1 MRYCWRNV
9 QPIAMPAYPDLFDTH
24 GVEAMQRRIAAL
36 TPATQPLWGKMSVSE
51 MLAHVNVAYEMAYTD
66 KHPRPNPIMRWV
78 LKKIVKERVVGPTPY
93 PRNTP
98 TAPAFR
104 ITDTRDFDTERAR
117 LLAYLQQVA
126 TEGRSAFEGR
136 ESLYFG
142 PLTSAEWNGLFSKHL
157 DHHLQQ
163 FGV

>member
-1 MRYCWRNV
+1 MRYRSRNV
-9 QPIAMPAYPDLFDTH
+9 QPTVMSGYPDLFDSH
-24 GVEAMQRRIAAL
+24 GIEVMQRRIGAL
-36 TPATQPLWGKMSVSE
+36 TPDTQPLWGKMSVSE
-51 MLAHVNVAYEMAYTD
+51 MLAHVNVAYEMVYTD

-78 LKKIVKERVVGPTPY
+78 LKKIVKQRVVGPAPY

-104 ITDTRDFDTERAR
+104 ITDTRDFETERER

-126 TEGRSAFEGR
+126 AEGRAKFEGR
-136 ESLYFG
+136 ASLSFG
-142 PLTSAEWNGLFSKHL
+142 PLTATEWNGLFSKHL